1 LKEEVLKAA
10 VDLKDTTD
18 RAKEYE
24 RSTISTIDIPH
35 FTTEAQNVTSFTSNC
50 NNLRRYARQLHVN
63 GSEYGCAVRVAKVG
77 ASFTL

>member
-24 RSTISTIDIPH
+24 RSTISTIDIPYYNKD
-35 FTTEAQNVTSFTSNC
+35 AQCATIFTSNI
-50 NNLRRYARQLHVN
+50 
-63 GSEYGCAVRVAKVG
+63 
-77 ASFTL
+77 

>member
-1 LKEEVLKAA
+1 MKEEVLKAA

-35 FTTEAQNVTSFTSNC
+35 FTKEAQNATIFTSNF
-50 NNLRRYARQLHVN
+50 
-63 GSEYGCAVRVAKVG
+63 K
-77 ASFTL
+77 